1 MLKNICERAKYGSF
15 LHICTRKREVTV
27 QVIEVFVFVL
37 KYMYWRSWPRD
48 I

>member
-1 MLKNICERAKYGSF
+1 MLKNVCERAKCGF
-15 LHICTRKREVTV
+15 LHICMRKREVTV
-27 QVIEVFVFVL
+27 QVIEVFAFVL